1 MPDRSHSP
9 APCFDVSAQPRQD
22 LKTNAN
28 RRYFVSRMA
37 VSASVA
43 VASLAVPLSLVAQI
57 RLQKT
62 KITLAVGGKSSL
74 CHLPVTLAD
83 QLGFFRAE
91 GLEVDI
97 SDVDSSS
104 RVLQA
109 VLSGG
114 ADIGADFYTQTLVM
128 QAKNQILQAFV
139 LQSRA
144 PLTAFGVST
153 RALPGYQTLADLKG
167 RKIGV
172 SDADNATRM
181 LAHQVLLR
189 GGIQSGE
196 VEFIEVGNAAGAL
209 AAMRGAQIDAISM
222 TEPVITLLEQKS
234 ETKIISDTRTLK
246 GTLDVFGGTMATACL
261 YASQAFMQKNP
272 AVCQSLTYAIVHA
285 LKWLQTAGPADLLK
299 NVPEN
304 YLMGDRAL
312 YLGVFSKMREAFS
325 PDGLVLEDSVR
336 TALRALG
343 RFNTSIRMDKIDL
356 SKTYTNE
363 FARRAKER
371 FKV

>member
-1 MPDRSHSP
+1 MPDRSRSHV
-9 APCFDVSAQPRQD
+9 PCIDVSAQPRLD

-28 RRYFVSRMA
+28 RRNFVSRMA
-37 VSASVA
+37 VSAGLA
-43 VASLAVPLSLVAQI
+43 VTSLAVPMSLVAQP

-62 KITLAVGGKSSL
+62 KITLAVGGKSNL
-74 CHLPVTLAD
+74 CHLPVTLAE
-83 QLGFFRAE
+83 QLGYFRAE
-91 GLEVDI
+91 GLEVEI
-97 SDVDSSS
+97 SDGDSSS

-109 VLSGG
+109 VLSGE

-144 PLTAFGVST
+144 PLTAFGVSS

-167 RKIGV
+167 RKIGI
-172 SDADNATRM
+172 SDADIATRM
-181 LAHQVLLR
+181 LAYQVLLR

-196 VEFIEVGNAAGAL
+196 VEFIDVGNAAGAL

-261 YASQAFMQKNP
+261 YASQAFIQKNP
-272 AVCQSLTYAIVHA
+272 AICQSLTHAIVHA

-304 YLMGDRAL
+304 YMMGDRAL